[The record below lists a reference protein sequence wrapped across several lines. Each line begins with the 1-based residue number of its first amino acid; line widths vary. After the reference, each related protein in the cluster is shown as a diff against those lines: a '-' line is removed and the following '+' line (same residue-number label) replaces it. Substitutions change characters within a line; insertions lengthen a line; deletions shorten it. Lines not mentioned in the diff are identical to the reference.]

1 MPRKSLILAPLTAV
15 AVLGVAAPSLAADFT
30 VDVTPDFSFAPKERK
45 IAVGDSVTWTFTDGG
60 HTTTSRPDQPLKWNS
75 KVLKQGQTFKET
87 FTKPGAYQY
96 YCIPHRDFMKG
107 TIVVGTDTVKKT
119 VGAVSAKVSGSKATI
134 GFKLNEAAVVG
145 VKLKGPSKKTVK
157 AKRLAAGKRSVVV
170 KRLKEGSYT
179 ATITLSDDFD
189 HKTTKKKTFKVG
201 LAPG

>member
-60 HTTTSRPDQPLKWNS
+60 HSTTSRPDQPLKWNS
-75 KVLKQGQTFKET
+75 KVLRQGQTFKET

-107 TIVVGTDTVKKT
+107 TIIVGTDTVKKT
-119 VGAVSAKVSGSKATI
+119 VGAVGAKVSGTKVTI
-134 GFKLNEAAVVG
+134 SFKLNEGAVATL
-145 VKLKGPSKKTVK
+145 KLTGAKKKTVK
-157 AKRLAAGKRSVVV
+157 TKRLAAGKRTIVV
-170 KRLKEGSYT
+170 KKLKAGSYS
-179 ATITLSDDFD
+179 ATLTLSDDFD
-189 HKTTKKKTFKVG
+189 NKTTKKKSFKIR
-201 LAPG
+201 